1 MDNWDDFRFLLAL
14 HRSQTMGAA
23 AQDLGTNIT
32 TVSRRIERLNESIGA
47 PTFKKT
53 GNGWQLTETG
63 QLFLPLA
70 ERLEAALETDRN
82 NRRSRDGIS
91 ATLTLAAP
99 PMVFT
104 GILIP
109 QMHNILSQ
117 HPDLSLNLIN
127 RVNVQGLGDADIMI
141 RYERPVQGRLITRRL
156 GEVTYRAYRSTA
168 CPNPVDGWVS
178 LGKKYDLAPQARFGQ
193 RRFGTQPRVTAE
205 LYEQKFAIMR
215 STGMQAILPDWIADV
230 QPDIVPIDEDDESL
244 RLDVWVAYHDTR
256 RQDVAI
262 AATVEWLVQCFRR
275 SGLNRADIESA
286 SGDQPDDTSGPESEI
301 SA

>member
-14 HRSQTMGAA
+14 HRSQTMSAA

-63 QLFLPLA
+63 QQFVPLA

-82 NRRSRDGIS
+82 NRLSKDGIS
-91 ATLTLAAP
+91 AALTVAAP

-109 QMHNILSQ
+109 QLHSIMAR
-117 HPDLSLNLIN
+117 HPGLSLNLIN

-141 RYERPVQGRLITRRL
+141 RYERPIQGRLITRRL
-156 GEVTYRAYRSTA
+156 GEVTYRAYRSTT
-168 CPNPVDGWVS
+168 CPDPVEGWVS
-178 LGKKYDLAPQARFGQ
+178 LGKKYDMVPQARFGQ
-193 RRFGTQPRVTAE
+193 RVFGVQARISAE
-205 LYEQKFAIMR
+205 LYEQKFSIMR
-215 STGMQAILPDWIADV
+215 ATGMPAILPDWIAGS
-230 QPDIVPIDEDDESL
+230 QPDIVAIDEDDEPL

-262 AATVEWLVQCFRR
+262 AATVDWLVQCFRKSPIDR
-275 SGLNRADIESA
+275 GEDDRPEIESNA
-286 SGDQPDDTSGPESEI
+286 S
-301 SA
+301 A